1 MSILPEEIKVLSQYI
16 YTLSGIALDESKGYL
31 LESRLSPLL
40 KQSGTATYSELYF
53 KAKSDATHALSRK
66 IVDAI
71 TTGETSFFRDT
82 SPFDLLQHKILP
94 DLIDKRGKTA
104 LPGRPVPIRILSL
117 ACSTGQE
124 IYSIAIVLKELL
136 ADLSR
141 YDVRLMGTDISDAA
155 VAAASRGAYN
165 SIEIERGLPKDKLSR
180 YFMQEGNTWRI
191 RDEIRAMATFRTMN
205 LMEDF
210 RGMGRF
216 DIVLC
221 RNVAIYF
228 KEDDRKR
235 LFTRIGSIM
244 EPDGYLIIGST
255 ESLTGLCP
263 QYEPLRYL
271 RSVYYVNAG
280 AKPAIGAP
288 AALQRA

>member
-1 MSILPEEIKVLSQYI
+1 VSILPDEVKVLSQYI
-16 YTLSGIALDESKGYL
+16 YSLSGISLDETKGYL
-31 LESRLSPLL
+31 IESRLTPLL
-40 KQSGTATYSELYF
+40 KQNNIGTYSELYF
-53 KAKSDATHALSRK
+53 KAKSDMSKALPRK

-71 TTGETSFFRDT
+71 TTGETSFFRDA

-94 DLIDKRGKTA
+94 DLIDKRSKAT
-104 LPGRPVPIRILSL
+104 LPGRPIPIRILSA

-136 ADLSR
+136 VDMSR
-141 YDVRLMGTDISDAA
+141 YDVRLMGVDISDQA
-155 VAAASRGAYN
+155 VAAASRGVYN
-165 SIEIERGLPKDKLSR
+165 AIEIERGLPKEKLSR
-180 YFMQEGNTWRI
+180 YFIPDGSTWRI
-191 RDEIRAMATFRTMN
+191 RDEIRGMATFRTGN

-228 KEDDRKR
+228 KEDDRKT
-235 LFTRIGSIM
+235 LFTRMASIM

-255 ESLTGLCP
+255 ESLTGICP
-263 QYEPLRYL
+263 QYEPKRYL
-271 RSVYYVNAG
+271 RSVFYQLLG
-280 AKPAIGAP
+280 A
-288 AALQRA
+288 